1 MTSLP
6 KFVEFHEEGPREG
19 FQFEKTLFPLEKR
32 LALIDAL
39 AQTGVSQIQVAS
51 FVHPKVVPQM
61 ADTEELFARLK
72 PRPGIAYTGLWL
84 NERGFE
90 RALKVPNITLQGG
103 LNFYASD
110 AFSRMN
116 NNRSAIEVRDAQRA
130 WVLLYADA
138 GVPLETAHIMT
149 AFGCNLEGAIATSKV
164 TSLVRWIADLC
175 HDLDI
180 KLPKI
185 YLCDTV
191 GWAAPNTIRR
201 MVDAVREIVPEARI
215 GLHLHDTRGLGAAN
229 FFAALEMGIDL
240 FDSSV
245 AGLGGCPFCGHSS
258 AAAGN
263 ICTEDMVFMCHEL
276 GIETGINLEALI
288 EAAQLAESIFDK
300 TLTGHVMHAGSL
312 KNFRNAKQLAAG

>member
-1 MTSLP
+1 MSSLP

-19 FQFEKTLFPLEKR
+19 FQFEKEIFPLEQR

-39 AQTGVSQIQVAS
+39 AQTGVPQIQVAS

-61 ADTEELFARLK
+61 ADSEALFAALK
-72 PRPGIAYTGLWL
+72 PHTGLWL

-90 RALKVPNITLQGG
+90 RALKVPNITLSGG

-116 NNRSAIEVRDAQRA
+116 SNRSAIEMRDAQRA
-130 WVLLYADA
+130 WVTLYADA
-138 GVPLETAHIMT
+138 GVPLDTAHIMT

-164 TSLVRWIADLC
+164 TSLVKWIADLC
-175 HDLDI
+175 RESNI
-180 KLPKI
+180 QLPKI

-191 GWAAPNTIRR
+191 GWAAPNSIRR
-201 MVDAVREIVPEARI
+201 LVDAVREIVPEARI

-229 FFAALEMGIDL
+229 FYAALEMGIDL

-276 GIETGINLEALI
+276 GIETGIDLEALI
-288 EAAQLAESIFDK
+288 DAARLAERIFGK

-312 KNFRNAKQLAAG
+312 KGFREVKQLAAA

>member
-288 EAAQLAESIFDK
+288 EAAQLAESIFGK

-312 KNFRNAKQLAAG
+312 KNFRNAKQLAAV

>member
-6 KFVEFHEEGPREG
+6 KFVELHEEGPREG

-138 GVPLETAHIMT
+138 SVPLETAHIMT

-288 EAAQLAESIFDK
+288 EAAQLAESIFGK

-312 KNFRNAKQLAAG
+312 KNFRNAKQLAAV

>member
-19 FQFEKTLFPLEKR
+19 FQFEKTLFPLAQR
-32 LALIDAL
+32 LELIDAL
-39 AQTGVSQIQVAS
+39 AQTGVPQIQVAS

-61 ADTEELFARLK
+61 ADSEELFARLK
-72 PRPGIAYTGLWL
+72 PRPGVAYTGLWL

-116 NNRSAIEVRDAQRA
+116 NNRSAIEMRDAQRA
-130 WVLLYADA
+130 WVSLYADA

-164 TSLVRWIADLC
+164 TSLVHWIADLC
-175 HDLDI
+175 RTAGI

-191 GWAAPNTIRR
+191 GWAAPNTIRS
-201 MVDAVREIVPEARI
+201 MVGAVREIVPEARI

-276 GIETGINLEALI
+276 GIETGIDLEALI
-288 EAAQLAESIFDK
+288 EAARLAERIFGK

-312 KNFRNAKQLAAG
+312 KNFREAKQLAAA

>member
-164 TSLVRWIADLC
+164 TSLVRWIADLS

-258 AAAGN
+258 QAAGN

-288 EAAQLAESIFDK
+288 EAAQLAESIFGK

-312 KNFRNAKQLAAG
+312 KNFRNAKQLAAV

>member
-138 GVPLETAHIMT
+138 SVPLETAHIMT

-288 EAAQLAESIFDK
+288 EAAQLAESIFGK

-312 KNFRNAKQLAAG
+312 KNFRNAKQLAAV